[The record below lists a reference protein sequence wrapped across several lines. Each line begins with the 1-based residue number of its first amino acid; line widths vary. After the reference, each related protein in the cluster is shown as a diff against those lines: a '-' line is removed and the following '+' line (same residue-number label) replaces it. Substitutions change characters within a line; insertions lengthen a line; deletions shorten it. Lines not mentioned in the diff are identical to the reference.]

1 MHPANRLDLP
11 FRTITGIVDC
21 DAFRLGL
28 VHFPALWV
36 DRSFNGVLPRGTPVA
51 QAIPV
56 KREALEIEIGALDED
71 DIATQQQLRQALQ
84 AEPGLYRKAFRRG

>member
-1 MHPANRLDLP
+1 M
-11 FRTITGIVDC
+11 
-21 DAFRLGL
+21 
-28 VHFPALWV
+28 
-36 DRSFNGVLPRGTPVA
+36 LPRGTPVA